1 MNRMEFDVIILAG
14 GLGTRL
20 RSVVADLP
28 KCMAL
33 VNGRPFLQI
42 LIDRLR
48 KQGNG
53 RIILSTGYLSEVI
66 EAWVRE
72 KFPDPQI
79 SIIREESPLG
89 TGGAIRA
96 ALVLSQA
103 KDVLI
108 CNGDTLFDI
117 DIPALFSYH
126 AAMYADCTVAL
137 KPMRDFDRYGRV
149 ELGGD
154 GWVKA
159 FREKEPC
166 AEGLINGGVYVIRR
180 EALLKLDLPEKFSF
194 EEGYLAKHRIAGM
207 VQDAYFID
215 IGIPEDF
222 ERVQTEIGNE

>member
-1 MNRMEFDVIILAG
+1 MEFDVIILAG

-20 RSVVADLP
+20 RSVVSDLP
-28 KCMAL
+28 KCMAP

-72 KFPDPQI
+72 QYPDPQI
-79 SIIREESPLG
+79 SIIREETPLG

-96 ALVLSQA
+96 ALALSQA
-103 KDVLI
+103 ENVLI
-108 CNGDTLFDI
+108 CNGDTLFDV
-117 DIPALFSYH
+117 DVPALFNH
-126 AAMYADCTVAL
+126 HRQMKADCTVAL
-137 KPMRDFDRYGRV
+137 KPMVNFDRYGRV
-149 ELGGD
+149 ELGED
-154 GWVKA
+154 GWIMA

-166 AEGLINGGVYVIRR
+166 AEGLINGGVYVLRR
-180 EALLKLDLPEKFSF
+180 QSLLQIDLPEKFSF
-194 EEGYLAKHRIAGM
+194 EEGYLSKHRIAGM
-207 VQDAYFID
+207 VQNAYFID

-222 ERVQTEIGNE
+222 ERAQLELNI

>member
-1 MNRMEFDVIILAG
+1 MQFDVIILAG

-20 RSVVADLP
+20 RSVVSDLP
-28 KCMAL
+28 KCMAP

-48 KQGNG
+48 RQGKG
-53 RIILSTGYLSEVI
+53 HIILSTGYLSEVI

-72 KFPDPQI
+72 KYPDPQI
-79 SIIREESPLG
+79 SIIREVTPLG

-96 ALVLSQA
+96 ALALSQA
-103 KDVLI
+103 ENVLI
-108 CNGDTLFDI
+108 CNGDTLFDV
-117 DIPALFSYH
+117 DVPALFDFHYE
-126 AAMYADCTVAL
+126 MEADCTMAL
-137 KPMRDFDRYGRV
+137 KPMRNFERYGRV
-149 ELGGD
+149 ELGDD
-154 GWVKA
+154 GWVRA

-180 EALLKLDLPEKFSF
+180 QSLLQLDLPEKFSF
-194 EEGYLAKHRIAGM
+194 EEGYLSKHQIAGM

-222 ERVQTEIGNE
+222 ERAQLEIDR

>member
-1 MNRMEFDVIILAG
+1 MEFDAIILAG

-28 KCMAL
+28 TCMAP
-33 VNGRPFLQI
+33 VNGRPFLEI
-42 LIDRLR
+42 LIGRLR
-48 KQGNG
+48 RQGTG
-53 RIILSTGYLSEVI
+53 RLILSNGYLSEAI

-72 KFPDPQI
+72 KYPDPQI
-79 SIIREESPLG
+79 SIIREETPLG

-96 ALVLSQA
+96 AIAYSEAQ
-103 KDVLI
+103 DVLV
-108 CNGDTLFDI
+108 CNGDTLFDV
-117 DIPALFSYH
+117 DVAALFDFH
-126 AAMYADCTVAL
+126 RAMKADCTVAL
-137 KPMRDFDRYGRV
+137 KPMRDFERYGRV

-180 EALLKLDLPEKFSF
+180 DALLGLDLPEKFSF
-194 EEGYLAKHRIAGM
+194 EEGFLAKHRIAGM

-222 ERVQTEIGNE
+222 ARAQIELNR